1 MSTGKNVQKWTR
13 YFPLFFRRVRATS
26 MSQRRVEN
34 TRVHFWTFSP
44 VTVKN
49 FFLDVYSLP
58 ESFGLNEIK
67 SGRLSKRSSY
77 FLPAEQKKAGNVGLD
92 WSQESNDLL

>member
-1 MSTGKNVQKWTR
+1 MHEVEHFFKYSSLIEPLKVIKN
-13 YFPLFFRRVRATS
+13 L
-26 MSQRRVEN
+26 
-34 TRVHFWTFSP
+34 
-44 VTVKN
+44 

-58 ESFGLNEIK
+58 ESFGLNEMK

-92 WSQESNDLL
+92 WSQESNDLLEDSLYDSHTKYYVIKFDDMRVDFG